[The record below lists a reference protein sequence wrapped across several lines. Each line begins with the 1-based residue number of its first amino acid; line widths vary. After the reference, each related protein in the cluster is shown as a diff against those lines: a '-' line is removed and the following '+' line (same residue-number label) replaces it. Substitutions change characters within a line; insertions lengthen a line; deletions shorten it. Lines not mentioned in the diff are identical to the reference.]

1 MEIPE
6 VRLDIMLNG
15 ITYPIYINE
24 AADGEIFIELRDDY
38 DFDSVITSSN
48 ELHFDVNLTS
58 GKKKISKHFMFDLNT
73 IEAGGNRLEYRNTK
87 FDETNNKIETTF
99 FDVCFNS
106 INVQCIKSDNEYE
119 IKNIWIYHSIE

>member
-1 MEIPE
+1 MEITE
-6 VRLDIMLNG
+6 VHFNLMLNG
-15 ITYPIYINE
+15 ITYPFSIDE
-24 AADGEIFIELRDDY
+24 AADGEILIESRD
-38 DFDSVITSSN
+38 DSVITSSN

-58 GKKKISKHFMFDLNT
+58 GKKKKISKHFMFDLNT

-106 INVQCIKSDNEYE
+106 IYVQCIKTDNEYE
-119 IKNIWIYHSIE
+119 IKNFWIYYSIE